1 RCSVKGSAMP
11 DDAIPSILTALRDAI
26 NAGDTEAFL
35 AFFPSTGIVED
46 WGRRFTG
53 LSAIR
58 GWSDKELIG
67 ARGIMRFGPVI
78 EQSPDRI
85 SLNVDWTSSY
95 YSGPGVFTFIFGAD
109 KIREMRIS
117 GA

>member
-1 RCSVKGSAMP
+1 MANDSLP
-11 DDAIPSILTALRDAI
+11 PILIQFRDAI

-35 AFFPSTGIVED
+35 SFFPTGGGIVED
-46 WGRRFTG
+46 WGRRFSG
-53 LSAIR
+53 LTAIR

-67 ARGIMRFGPVI
+67 AKGTMTFGSVI
-78 EQSPDRI
+78 EETPERI

-95 YSGPGVFTFIFGAD
+95 YTGPGVFTFVLAEG
-109 KIREMRIS
+109 KIREMKIS